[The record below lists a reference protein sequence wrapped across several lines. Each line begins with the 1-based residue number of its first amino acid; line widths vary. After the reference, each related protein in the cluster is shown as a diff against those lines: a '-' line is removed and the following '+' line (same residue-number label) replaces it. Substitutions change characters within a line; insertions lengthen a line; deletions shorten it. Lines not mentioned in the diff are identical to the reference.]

1 MAEAENKSRVLVID
15 DEPFVLKILVRQLAN
30 LGFLQVIP
38 CESALDARAVL
49 GNEQE
54 PVDLIFCDLQMPVM
68 DGIEF
73 LRHLVHV
80 GYAGGL
86 VLVSGEN
93 ERILQ
98 TAERLAAAHKLNV
111 LGALHKPVSPD
122 ALRKVLEGK
131 IFGTGTLRLAV
142 SPGKGSLLYGPEELR
157 EAMARGEL
165 VNFYQ
170 PKVAVA
176 TCAVTGVEALV
187 RWRHPRDGLVFPDQ
201 FIQMAEDNGL
211 IDDLMRVV
219 LVTAL
224 RHCRQ
229 WQNAGLHTHV
239 AVNVSMLSL
248 TAIDFPDI
256 VNALVVEAGVPTSSL
271 VLEVTESKLMR
282 DPLSSLD
289 ILTRLRL
296 KGIGVSIDDFG
307 TGHSSL
313 AQLRDL
319 PFSELKIDRGFV
331 HGAWHDASL
340 KAIFDASLNMA
351 LQLGITTVAE
361 GVEDRAD
368 WNFLRTAKCDTAQG
382 YFIAK
387 PMSAAELSPNWIA
400 DWEDRDL
407 GASVT

>member
-1 MAEAENKSRVLVID
+1 MPHQCRLDLTALERSRRKPRSRWAWSVL
-15 DEPFVLKILVRQLAN
+15 L
-30 LGFLQVIP
+30 LGPV
-38 CESALDARAVL
+38 AL
-49 GNEQE
+49 N
-54 PVDLIFCDLQMPVM
+54 
-68 DGIEF
+68 
-73 LRHLVHV
+73 
-80 GYAGGL
+80 
-86 VLVSGEN
+86 
-93 ERILQ
+93 
-98 TAERLAAAHKLNV
+98 
-111 LGALHKPVSPD
+111 
-122 ALRKVLEGK
+122 
-131 IFGTGTLRLAV
+131 
-142 SPGKGSLLYGPEELR
+142 
-157 EAMARGEL
+157 
-165 VNFYQ
+165 
-170 PKVAVA
+170 A
-176 TCAVTGVEALV
+176 TCGRISL
-187 RWRHPRDGLVFPDQ
+187 PGFS
-201 FIQMAEDNGL
+201 
-211 IDDLMRVV
+211 
-219 LVTAL
+219 AL

-229 WQNAGLHTHV
+229 WLDAGVHLHV

-248 TAIDFPDI
+248 TAMDFPDI
-256 VNALVVEAGVPTSSL
+256 VNALVAEAGVPTSSL
-271 VLEVTESKLMR
+271 VLEVTESKLMH